1 MRAEAFWA
9 SSDLLLGKTSDL
21 VSIATF
27 SANPV
32 YVFINPS
39 YKNTL
44 GYGPEDLIG
53 KHALDLIHP
62 KDREDLAPLLANYLE
77 AKSVGPLP
85 RSGRGI
91 TEKITFRL
99 RDHWG
104 SWRHLEA
111 TGDLLD
117 DDHILFVS
125 RDISER
131 IRLQE
136 ELQKAKAYLER
147 RVEGRT
153 AELSRINAILLQ
165 EVAERKR
172 AQEALQHSEQKFRE
186 LAELLPETIFEMDL
200 EGKLTFVN
208 QRAYAHFL
216 CDQEDLNR
224 GLNALHI
231 LTPEDRARGRENIER
246 LLRGEKEDSNEYT
259 ALRRDGTTFPVM
271 IRSSPIFKDGRVV
284 GLRGFIVDITERKR
298 VEEALRE
305 SEERYRQL
313 FNHAPAGIYELDF
326 EKQKWVTVNDVMW
339 EYTGYTKEEF
349 LATSPYD
356 FLDGESKALFSERM
370 RKMADGEAVSG
381 AVEYKI
387 RAKGG
392 REFWVAVN
400 TRSVHKNGK
409 VKGVTAVVH
418 DISKRK
424 RAEEALKQSE
434 DRLRSLSS
442 ELMKAHENE
451 RLRISKELHDE
462 LGQSL
467 AILKHRVRSIQKKIP
482 ENLSP
487 LHHDCEEVNRCV
499 DQIID
504 NIRRLSRDLSPS
516 ILEDLGLSSALRWLV
531 ENFREQYSIPVSF
544 DVDDID
550 GFFTQESQRNL
561 YRISQEALTNIG
573 KHAEAGHV
581 AFVVKKTE
589 EDISFL
595 IEDDGKGFK
604 PGKVK
609 GKRSSH
615 KGLGLAVMEERAH
628 MLRGSLV
635 IKSRTGRGTRV
646 LLTIPMEKRGLK

>member
-1 MRAEAFWA
+1 VDYWIQGGGRETPTTPQAFPVLLCPETNGAIVGQGESVMKAEAFWA

-21 VSIATF
+21 VSITTF

-39 YKNTL
+39 YKDTL
-44 GYGPEDLIG
+44 GYGPKDLIG

-62 KDREDLAPLLANYLE
+62 KDRQDLAPLFTNYLE
-77 AKSVGPLP
+77 AKSVGLLP
-85 RSGRGI
+85 RRGRGI

-99 RDHWG
+99 RDSWG
-104 SWRHLEA
+104 NWRHLEA
-111 TGDLLD
+111 TGDVLD

-131 IRLQE
+131 VRLQE
-136 ELQKAKAYLER
+136 ELQKAKTYLER

-165 EVAERKR
+165 EAAERKR
-172 AQEALQHSEQKFRE
+172 AQEALQQSEQKF
-186 LAELLPETIFEMDL
+186 
-200 EGKLTFVN
+200 
-208 QRAYAHFL
+208 
-216 CDQEDLNR
+216 
-224 GLNALHI
+224 
-231 LTPEDRARGRENIER
+231 
-246 LLRGEKEDSNEYT
+246 
-259 ALRRDGTTFPVM
+259 
-271 IRSSPIFKDGRVV
+271 
-284 GLRGFIVDITERKR
+284 
-298 VEEALRE
+298 RE

-313 FNHAPAGIYELDF
+313 FNHAPAGIYELDL
-326 EKQKWVTVNDVMW
+326 ENQKWINVNDVMC

-349 LATSPYD
+349 LAMTPYD
-356 FLDGESKALFSERM
+356 LLDGESKAIFSERI
-370 RKMADGEAVSG
+370 RKMANGEAVSG
-381 AVEYKI
+381 AVEFKI

-392 REFWVAVN
+392 KEFWIAVN
-400 TRSVHKNGK
+400 TRSAVHKNGK
-409 VKGVTAVVH
+409 VRRITAVAH
-418 DISKRK
+418 DISERK

-467 AILKHRVRSIQKKIP
+467 ALLKHRVRSIQKKIP
-482 ENLSP
+482 EDLAP
-487 LHHDCEEVNRCV
+487 LRNDCEEVNRYV

-516 ILEDLGLSSALRWLV
+516 ILEDLGLSSALQWLV

-550 GFFTQESQRNL
+550 GFFTQEAQRNL

-609 GKRSSH
+609 GRHSSH

-635 IKSRTGRGTRV
+635 IKSRTGKGTRV

>member
-1 MRAEAFWA
+1 MKAEAFWA

-21 VSIATF
+21 VSITTF

-39 YKNTL
+39 HKDTL
-44 GYGPEDLIG
+44 GYSPEDLIG
-53 KHALDLIHP
+53 KYALDLIHP
-62 KDREDLAPLLANYLE
+62 EDRHDLVPLLARYVRE
-77 AKSVGPLP
+77 KSEGLLP

-91 TEKITFRL
+91 TENITYRV
-99 RDHWG
+99 RDRWG
-104 SWRHLEA
+104 TWRYLET

-125 RDISER
+125 RDITER
-131 IRLQE
+131 KKLQE
-136 ELQKAKAYLER
+136 ELQKGKAYLEK

-153 AELSRINAILLQ
+153 AELSRFNALLLQ
-165 EVAERKR
+165 E
-172 AQEALQHSEQKFRE
+172 
-186 LAELLPETIFEMDL
+186 
-200 EGKLTFVN
+200 
-208 QRAYAHFL
+208 
-216 CDQEDLNR
+216 
-224 GLNALHI
+224 
-231 LTPEDRARGRENIER
+231 
-246 LLRGEKEDSNEYT
+246 
-259 ALRRDGTTFPVM
+259 
-271 IRSSPIFKDGRVV
+271 
-284 GLRGFIVDITERKR
+284 ITERKR

-313 FNHAPAGIYELDF
+313 FNHAPAGIYEVDF
-326 EKQKWVTVNDVMW
+326 EKQKWVTVNDVMC

-349 LATSPYD
+349 LSMGPYD
-356 FLDGESKALFSERM
+356 IMDEESKALFSERLQ
-370 RKMADGEAVSG
+370 KMSTGEAVSG
-381 AVEYKI
+381 AVEYKA

-392 REFWVAVN
+392 REFWVVVN
-400 TRSVHKNGK
+400 TRPVRKNGK
-409 VKGVTAVVH
+409 VKGATAVVH
-418 DISKRK
+418 DITERK

-442 ELMKAHENE
+442 ELMKAQENE

-467 AILKHRVRSIQKKIP
+467 ALLKHRVRSIQKKIP

-487 LHHDCEEVNRCV
+487 LYHDCEEVNRYV

-544 DVDDID
+544 DIDEID

-595 IEDDGKGFK
+595 IEDDGKGFRA
-604 PGKVK
+604 GKAK
-609 GKRSSH
+609 GPASSH
-615 KGLGLAVMEERAH
+615 QGLGLRVMEERAH
-628 MLRGSLV
+628 MLGASLV
-635 IKSRTGRGTRV
+635 IKSRAGRGTRV
-646 LLTIPMEKRGLK
+646 LLTIPMER